1 MADNVNL
8 VTLRDPQSSAAEAYR
23 ALRMNLAFTSL
34 DRALEIFV
42 VSSPAVAGMSSDT
55 AANLAVV
62 LTQAGQR
69 VCLVD
74 ADLRRPSLHEIFHVP
89 QEPGLTTFMLDN
101 SAVQSVAPVETAV
114 PGLSLLPSGTLP
126 PNPADI
132 LGSKKMTNLLEQ
144 LKSEADIVILQAPP
158 VTVAVDASVL
168 AAQTDG
174 LLLVVRTGHTRR
186 DRVEQAQEL
195 LERFRVRVLGTV
207 LTDAPSRGLMTGY

>member
-8 VTLRDPQSSAAEAYR
+8 ITLRDPQSPAAEAYR

-42 VSSPAVAGMSSDT
+42 VSSPAAAGMSSAT

-62 LTQAGQR
+62 LAQSGQR

-74 ADLRRPSLHEIFHVP
+74 ADLRRPSLHEVFDVS
-89 QEPGLTTFMLDN
+89 QEPGVTTFMVSKD
-101 SAVQSVAPVETAV
+101 AAQTIAPIETTV

-132 LGSKKMTNLLEQ
+132 LGSKKMIDLLEQ
-144 LKSEADIVILQAPP
+144 LKSTADIVILQAPP

-174 LLLVVRTGHTRR
+174 VLLVVRTGHTRR

-195 LERFRVRVLGTV
+195 LERFKVRVLGTV
-207 LTDAPSRGLMTGY
+207 LTDATSRGLMTGY

>member
-8 VTLRDPQSSAAEAYR
+8 VTLRDPQSPAAEAYR

-34 DRALEIFV
+34 DRALEVFV

-74 ADLRRPSLHEIFHVP
+74 ADLRRPSLHEVFHVP

-101 SAVQSVAPVETAV
+101 GAAQSVAPVETAV
-114 PGLSLLPSGTLP
+114 PGLSLLPSGALP

-132 LGSKKMTNLLEQ
+132 LGSRKMTNLLEQ
-144 LKSEADIVILQAPP
+144 LKGEADIVILQAPP

-207 LTDAPSRGLMTGY
+207 LTDAPSRSLMTGY

>member
-1 MADNVNL
+1 MDVNL
-8 VTLRDPQSSAAEAYR
+8 ITLRDPRSPAAEAYR

-34 DRALEIFV
+34 DRSLGSFV
-42 VSSPAVAGMSSDT
+42 VSSPASAGMESNV

-62 LTQAGQR
+62 IAQSGQR

-74 ADLRRPSLHEIFHVP
+74 ADLRRPALHELFGVS
-89 QEPGLTTFMLDN
+89 QEPGVTTLMVSQQEEMNVPLIDTQVEGLTF
-101 SAVQSVAPVETAV
+101 
-114 PGLSLLPSGTLP
+114 LPSGALP

-132 LGSKKMTNLLEQ
+132 LGSNKMGALLAQ
-144 LKSEADIVILQAPP
+144 LREMVDLVILQAPP

-186 DRVEQAQEL
+186 DRVEQAKEL
-195 LERFRVRVLGTV
+195 LDRFRVRLLGAV
-207 LTDAPSRGLMTGY
+207 MTDAPDRGLLTGY